1 MRTDNHVQLSVY
13 ECPYQGG
20 PTALVRYTSYGE
32 DGKAEQVQQVTY
44 GIEARDLL
52 NFDMDTT
59 TALEMGVD
67 VTIFTRV
74 DVELFPELSKYCAM

>member
-32 DGKAEQVQQVTY
+32 DGRVEQVQQVTY
-44 GIEARDLL
+44 GVEARDLL
-52 NFDMDTT
+52 NFDLDTT
-59 TALEMGVD
+59 AALEMGVD
-67 VTIFTRV
+67 VTIFTSV
-74 DVELFPELSKYCAM
+74 NIVLFPKLSTYCSM

>member
-1 MRTDNHVQLSVY
+1 MLKFPVRLAIYQMRYT
-13 ECPYQGG
+13 E
-20 PTALVRYTSYGE
+20 ALACVRYTSYGE

-44 GIEARDLL
+44 GIEARDLV

-74 DVELFPELSKYCAM
+74 DVELFPKLSTYCAM